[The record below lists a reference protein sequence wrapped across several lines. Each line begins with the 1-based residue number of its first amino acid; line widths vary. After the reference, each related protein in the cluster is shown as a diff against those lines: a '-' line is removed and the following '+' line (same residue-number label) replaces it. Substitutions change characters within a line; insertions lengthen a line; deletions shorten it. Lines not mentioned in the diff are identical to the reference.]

1 MEYCDID
8 LFADDATFHANG
20 KTKSEVKPKLQND
33 GNNSKS
39 WAKYHKMQIHYNT
52 TSCMALGNADT
63 LQYNF
68 MHDTRVKT

>member
-20 KTKSEVKPKLQND
+20 KTKSEVKPKLQTD

-39 WAKYHKMQIHYNT
+39 WAKHHKMQIHYDKRH
-52 TSCMALGNADT
+52 A
-63 LQYNF
+63 
-68 MHDTRVKT
+68 